1 MDNKIGSIDND
12 GNVTSNTYEDF
23 NDDMTSSITETN
35 SYDTSSYDSG
45 NKIIEETNEEFDV
58 FGNSKEEKEKKP
70 IGKWPLFAAIGI
82 VLLVIILILVMT
94 ISSANKYTVETKNV
108 EIKVKETEEIEVKAK
123 DKVKNKLTY
132 KSEDKKIA
140 KVDGDGTIT
149 GVSVGKTTIYVGIN
163 GKKTHAIKVRVETN
177 KEELV
182 LKESN
187 ITIAKGEPYQLQI
200 KNVLEDDV
208 FEWTS
213 NNELIA
219 EVDQNG
225 VVTGIHGGTTTIV
238 VRESDGRKVSAKVTV
253 TSDEVLIEKMSLE
266 PQTIAIGEKVQL
278 KPTVYPSDALTILK
292 WKSSKE
298 SVVEVDENG
307 VVTGIAAGTST
318 ITAESHNGKKV
329 TAKITV
335 DPKLPAS
342 IKLSGCT
349 GGIAIGTP
357 VKLEVEYSPDT
368 AKSTITWT
376 SSNTNIAT
384 VSGGKVT
391 GKAVGNVVITAET
404 KNGKK
409 ATCKLKVNAMAVQ
422 SIKLSTTNFTLD
434 QEATKKLSVSFTP
447 SKAEDFYTVTWK
459 SSNTKV
465 AKVANDGTV
474 TGIGPGTAKITA
486 SAGGKSATATVTV
499 NATSVTGIQLDGCIS
514 TIEAGDSF
522 KLTARITPTTAK
534 NKTITWSSSNS
545 TIASV
550 SSGTVSAKKA
560 GTVTITATSNNGK
573 KATCTV
579 VVTNPPITELE
590 LSETSVK
597 LKVGESVTITAET
610 NLTST
615 NFKKYYTMKWT
626 SSNSAAA
633 TVTPNS
639 TNSLKATIKGVA
651 KGATT
656 IHVTVGSINKTI
668 QVVVE

>member
-12 GNVTSNTYEDF
+12 GNVTSNTYDDY
-23 NDDMTSSITETN
+23 NDMTSPTN
-35 SYDTSSYDSG
+35 ETSSYDTESFDVG
-45 NKIIEETNEEFDV
+45 NKIVEDSHEEFDV

-70 IGKWPLFAAIGI
+70 IGKWPLFVAIGI
-82 VLLVIILILVMT
+82 ILLIIILILVIT
-94 ISSANKYTVETKNV
+94 TSSGNKYTVKTKSV
-108 EIKVKETEEIEVKAK
+108 ELKIKETEEIEVTGKQ
-123 DKVKNKLTY
+123 KVKAKLTY
-132 KSEDKKIA
+132 TSEDKKIA
-140 KVDGDGTIT
+140 KVDSDGTIT
-149 GVSVGKTTIYVGIN
+149 AVGIGKTTIYVGIN
-163 GKKTHAIKVRVETN
+163 GKKTHAIKVEVETN

-187 ITIAKGEPYQLQI
+187 VTINKGEPYQLAV

-208 FEWTS
+208 FEWIS

-225 VVTGIHGGTTTIV
+225 VVTGIHGGTTTII
-238 VRESDGRKVSAKVTV
+238 VRESDGRKVSARVTV
-253 TSDEVLIEKMSLE
+253 ESDEILIEKMTLE

-278 KPTVYPSDALTILK
+278 KPTVYPTGALTLLK

-298 SVVEVDENG
+298 SVVEIDENG
-307 VVTGIAAGTST
+307 VITGVAAGTST

-335 DPKLPAS
+335 DEKLPAS
-342 IKLSGCT
+342 IELSGCT

-409 ATCKLKVNAMAVQ
+409 ATCSLKVNAMAVQ
-422 SIKLSTTNFTLD
+422 KIDLSATNIALD
-434 QEATKKLSVSFTP
+434 QGATKKVSVDFEP

-459 SSNTKV
+459 SSDSNI
-465 AKVANDGTV
+465 AKVASDGTI
-474 TGIGPGTAKITA
+474 TGVNPGTATITA
-486 SAGGKSATATVTV
+486 SAGGKSAKVTVTV
-499 NATSVTGIQLDGCIS
+499 NATAVTSVELDGCVNA
-514 TIEAGDSF
+514 IEAGDTF
-522 KLTARITPTTAK
+522 TLTGRVLPTTAK
-534 NKTITWSSSNS
+534 NKTLTWSTSNS
-545 TIASV
+545 TIA
-550 SSGTVSAKKA
+550 TVSGGKVTAKKG

-573 KATCTV
+573 KATCV
-579 VVTNPPITELE
+579 VTVTNPPVTEVE
-590 LSETSVK
+590 LPENSIK
-597 LKVGESVTITAET
+597 LKVGESKTITATT
-610 NLTST
+610 NLSST
-615 NFKKYYTMKWT
+615 NFNKYYQMNWK
-626 SSNSAAA
+626 SSNDAAA
-633 TVTPNS
+633 TVTVNS

-656 IHVTVGSINKTI
+656 IHVTVGTINKTI
-668 QVVVE
+668 QVIVE